1 MARTSHETGNAKE
14 RANESHVNSSAGSEG
29 PVGPHSSP
37 TAVSVRGRFRG
48 GGVAAKPEARPDLEP
63 QRGERPARG
72 HGDVLGGL
80 LHLGPPAVVGVADE
94 QQDLAPEQHEGRVC
108 GDHGAHARV
117 QALQAVETAV
127 GAVSGEKSRGG
138 RCDSPEHS

>member
-1 MARTSHETGNAKE
+1 MAGTSHEAGNARE
-14 RANESHVNSSAGSEG
+14 RADEPRVNSSAGSE
-29 PVGPHSSP
+29 PRRTARWPHSR
-37 TAVSVRGRFRG
+37 SVRGRFRG

-63 QRGERPARG
+63 QRGARPTQG

-108 GDHGAHARV
+108 GGHGAHARV

-127 GAVSGEKSRGG
+127 GAVSGEESRGG